1 MIDFAESPTP
11 ELEPALPAIQ
21 TGLRVAPRSDDRD
34 AVFTVLSVDSK
45 KVRLSTKWSAGY
57 TVTLKRFWECYE
69 PLELRAALS
78 SEHRPTLYPGLIAR
92 RQGRISE
99 SPIVAVEGNSVTVLG
114 ETPIVVDLFWTIFE
128 LMPEPESPKP
138 PAEPVELSVLLE
150 IGSQLALIDRLI
162 SELSTA
168 HSLSEEKLDPHSSR
182 AFQTLVA
189 RRAELHRELVALG

>member
-1 MIDFAESPTP
+1 VIDFAESPTP
-11 ELEPALPAIQ
+11 ELESPLPAIQ

-45 KVRLSTKWSAGY
+45 KVRLSTKWSADY

-69 PLELRAALS
+69 PLELRAALN

-99 SPIVAVEGNSVTVLG
+99 NPIVAVEGNAVTVLG

-168 HSLSEEKLDPHSSR
+168 HRSSEEKLDPHSSR

-189 RRAELHRELVALG
+189 RRSELHRELVALG